1 MSPIVVKAFRV
12 KKRHLV
18 LLVGLV
24 FLAFFLSRSK
34 HDLAEQ
40 KTVEVMSPSL
50 TNRVILVDPGH
61 GGIDPGV
68 VGRSGALEKD
78 ITLEVG
84 RRLAAS
90 LGQAGAM
97 VLMTRDTDTDLSDP
111 GTIGASAKKRED
123 LKRRVALA
131 NDNEADLY
139 VSIHVNSIP
148 DPSRRGAQTFVQPGS
163 VESKKASQ
171 FIQSELARLLKNTD
185 RQPSEVDFF
194 ITRNTAMPAVIVEI
208 GFMTNQAEGKLL
220 TDPAYQGK
228 VAWAIYAGVVKYFAQ
243 GGVPALEPS
252 EKDKVIKTFKEQAPG
267 SISEP

>member
-18 LLVGLV
+18 LLVALV

-34 HDLAEQ
+34 QELAEQ
-40 KTVEVMSPSL
+40 KTVEVMSASL
-50 TNRVILVDPGH
+50 TNRVIVVDPGH

-68 VGRSGALEKD
+68 VGSSGTMEKD
-78 ITLEVG
+78 VALEVG

-139 VSIHVNSIP
+139 VSIHVNSTS
-148 DPSRRGAQTFVQPGS
+148 DPSRRGAQTFVQQGS
-163 VESKKASQ
+163 AESKKASQ
-171 FIQSELARLLKNTD
+171 MIQSELAGLLKNTA
-185 RQPSEVDFF
+185 RQPSEVDFY
-194 ITRNTAMPAVIVEI
+194 ITRNTSMPAVIVEI
-208 GFMTNQAEGKLL
+208 GFMTNETEEKLL
-220 TDPAYQGK
+220 ADPVYQGK
-228 VAWAIYAGVVKYFAQ
+228 VAWAVYAGIVKYFAQ
-243 GGVPALEPS
+243 GGVPALGPF

>member
-1 MSPIVVKAFRV
+1 LSPIVVKAVRV
-12 KKRHLV
+12 KKRRLV
-18 LLVGLV
+18 LLVALV
-24 FLAFFLSRSK
+24 FLAFFMSRTK

-40 KTVEVMSPSL
+40 KTVEVMAASL
-50 TNRVILVDPGH
+50 TNRVIVVDPGH

-68 VGRSGALEKD
+68 VGRSGAMEKD
-78 ITLEVG
+78 VTLEVG

-139 VSIHVNSIP
+139 VSIHVNSTS
-148 DPSRRGAQTFVQPGS
+148 DPSRRGAQTFVQQGS
-163 VESKKASQ
+163 AESKKASQ
-171 FIQSELARLLKNTD
+171 MIQSELAGLLKNTA
-185 RQPSEVDFF
+185 RQPSEVDFY
-194 ITRNTAMPAVIVEI
+194 ITRNTSMPAVIVEI
-208 GFMTNQAEGKLL
+208 GFMTNETEEKLL
-220 TDPAYQGK
+220 ADPVYQGK
-228 VAWAIYAGVVKYFAQ
+228 VAWAVYAGMVKYFAQ
-243 GGVPALEPS
+243 GGVPALGAS

>member
-1 MSPIVVKAFRV
+1 LSSIVVKAFRV

-18 LLVGLV
+18 LLVALV
-24 FLAFFLSRSK
+24 FLVFFLSRSK

-50 TNRVILVDPGH
+50 TNRVIVVDPGH

-68 VGRSGALEKD
+68 VGRSALEKD
-78 ITLEVG
+78 VTLEVG

-97 VLMTRDTDTDLSDP
+97 VLMTRDTDTGLSDP
-111 GTIGASAKKRED
+111 NTIGASAKKRED

-139 VSIHVNSIP
+139 VSIHVNSTS

-163 VESKKASQ
+163 AESKKASQ
-171 FIQSELARLLKNTD
+171 LIQSELAGLLKNTA

-194 ITRNTAMPAVIVEI
+194 ITRNTSMPAVIVEI
-208 GFMTNQAEGKLL
+208 GFMTNEAEGKLL
-220 TDPAYQGK
+220 ADPAYQGK

-252 EKDKVIKTFKEQAPG
+252 EKEKVIKTFKEQAPG

>member
-1 MSPIVVKAFRV
+1 MSPIVVKAVRV

-18 LLVGLV
+18 LLVALV

-34 HDLAEQ
+34 HELAEQ
-40 KTVEVMSPSL
+40 KTVEVMSASL
-50 TNRVILVDPGH
+50 TNRVIVVDPGH

-68 VGRSGALEKD
+68 VGRSALEKD
-78 ITLEVG
+78 VTLEVG

-123 LKRRVALA
+123 LQRRVALA

-139 VSIHVNSIP
+139 VSIHVNSTS
-148 DPSRRGAQTFVQPGS
+148 DPSRRGAQTFVQQGS
-163 VESKKASQ
+163 AESRKAGQ
-171 FIQSELARLLKNTD
+171 MIQSELAGLLKNTD
-185 RQPSEVDFF
+185 RQPSEVDFY
-194 ITRNTAMPAVIVEI
+194 ITRNTSMPAVIVEI
-208 GFMTNQAEGKLL
+208 GFMTNETEEKLL
-220 TDPAYQGK
+220 ADPVYQGK
-228 VAWAIYAGVVKYFAQ
+228 VAWAVYAGMVKYFAQ
-243 GGVPALEPS
+243 GGVSALGPF
-252 EKDKVIKTFKEQAPG
+252 EKDKVIKTFKEQSPG

>member
-1 MSPIVVKAFRV
+1 LSSIVVKAFRV

-18 LLVGLV
+18 LLVALV
-24 FLAFFLSRSK
+24 FLVFFLSRSK

-50 TNRVILVDPGH
+50 TNRVIVVDPGH

-68 VGRSGALEKD
+68 VGRSALEKD
-78 ITLEVG
+78 VTLEVG

-139 VSIHVNSIP
+139 VSIHVNSTS

-163 VESKKASQ
+163 AESKKASQ
-171 FIQSELARLLKNTD
+171 LIQSELAGLLKNTA

-194 ITRNTAMPAVIVEI
+194 ITRNTSMPAVIVEI
-208 GFMTNQAEGKLL
+208 GFMTNEAEGKLL
-220 TDPAYQGK
+220 ADPAYQGK

-252 EKDKVIKTFKEQAPG
+252 EKEKVIKTFKEQAPG

>member
-1 MSPIVVKAFRV
+1 MSPVIVKAFRV
-12 KKRHLV
+12 KKRYLV
-18 LLVGLV
+18 ALVALV
-24 FLAFFLSRSK
+24 FLSFFLTK
-34 HDLAEQ
+34 AKYDKTGQ
-40 KTVEVMSPSL
+40 KAVTVMSQSL
-50 TNRVILVDPGH
+50 ASRVIVVDPGH

-68 VGRSGALEKD
+68 VGKSGALEKD

-84 RRLAAS
+84 RRLAAN

-111 GTIGASAKKRED
+111 GTIGVAAKKRED

-139 VSIHVNSIP
+139 ISIHVNSFP
-148 DPSRRGAQTFVQPGS
+148 SPSRRGAQTFVQPGS

-171 FIQSELARLLKNTD
+171 FIQLELSRLLKNTD
-185 RQPSEVDFF
+185 REPAEVDFY
-194 ITRNTAMPAVIVEI
+194 ITRNTSMPTVIVEI
-208 GFMTNQAEGKLL
+208 GFMTNETEEKLL
-220 TDPAYQGK
+220 QDPAYQGK

-252 EKDKVIKTFKEQAPG
+252 EKEKVIKTFKEQQPG

>member
-1 MSPIVVKAFRV
+1 LSPIVVKAFRV

-18 LLVGLV
+18 LLVALV
-24 FLAFFLSRSK
+24 FLAFFLSRAK

-50 TNRVILVDPGH
+50 TNRVIVVDPGH

-68 VGRSGALEKD
+68 VGRSALEKD
-78 ITLEVG
+78 VTLEVG

-97 VLMTRDTDTDLSDP
+97 VLMTRDTDNDLSDP

-139 VSIHVNSIP
+139 VSIHVNSTS

-163 VESKKASQ
+163 AESKKASQ
-171 FIQSELARLLKNTD
+171 LIQSELAGLLKNTA
-185 RQPSEVDFF
+185 RQPSEVDFY

-208 GFMTNQAEGKLL
+208 GFMTNEAEEKLL

-252 EKDKVIKTFKEQAPG
+252 DKDKVIKTFKEQAPG